1 MHTLTELRSLERA
14 RLEGGEDVAVLVV
27 GLRKGGKGIRQF
39 RTNTQEGHPEIVP
52 PLSAV
57 AVDDGTLVLPM
68 AKRDKSPYEGF
79 YFVGRAPTAD
89 LVLDD
94 PSISKSHAA
103 FQHEGTLWF
112 VKDAR
117 SRNGTYVDGRRLQSG
132 ARAEIESGSQITFGG
147 IATYFVGLARLRRL
161 VDAG

>member
-1 MHTLTELRSLERA
+1 MRASTEVRSLERA

-27 GLRKGGKGIRQF
+27 GFRKDAKGSRQF

-52 PLSAV
+52 PLTAV
-57 AVDDGTLVLPM
+57 AIAEDTLLLPM

-79 YFVGRAPTAD
+79 YFVGRTPTAD

-103 FQHEGTLWF
+103 FQHEGALWF

-117 SRNGTYVDGRRLQSG
+117 SRNGTYVDGRRLQPG

-147 IATYFVGLARLRRL
+147 IATYFVDLARLRRL
-161 VDAG
+161 LDAR

>member
-1 MHTLTELRSLERA
+1 MAPSVGCMA
-14 RLEGGEDVAVLVV
+14 RKSAGV
-27 GLRKGGKGIRQF
+27 GRHGIRHRSEKRIAEF
-39 RTNTQEGHPEIVP
+39 VPGLSMPGVSINT
-52 PLSAV
+52 
-57 AVDDGTLVLPM
+57 
-68 AKRDKSPYEGF
+68 
-79 YFVGRAPTAD
+79 
-89 LVLDD
+89 
-94 PSISKSHAA
+94 KSHAA